1 MDKSVRI
8 PMDNHLE
15 FKTPTNQDEI
25 SILFGR
31 WLLHYFYPWNPD
43 DDTWID
49 VDKKGNTTIELFE
62 EFKKEIL
69 NEQNHKV

>member
-1 MDKSVRI
+1 MDKSLRI
-8 PMDNHLE
+8 PMDGHLE
-15 FKTPTNQDEI
+15 FETPTTPDDI

-31 WLLHYFYPWNPD
+31 WLLHYFYPWNPGH
-43 DDTWID
+43 DTWVD
-49 VDKKGNTTIELFE
+49 VEKNWYTTDELFE

>member
-43 DDTWID
+43 DDTWVD
-49 VDKKGNTTIELFE
+49 VEKTWYTTDELFE

-69 NEQNHKV
+69 NG